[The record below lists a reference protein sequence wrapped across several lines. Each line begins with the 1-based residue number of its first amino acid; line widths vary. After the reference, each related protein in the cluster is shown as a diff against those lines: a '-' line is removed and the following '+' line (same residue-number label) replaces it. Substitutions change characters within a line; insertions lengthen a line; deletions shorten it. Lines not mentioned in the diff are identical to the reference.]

1 MSLGNYVVMF
11 VAIDGQ
17 LLADVIACFLVILL
31 AKVARAGALY
41 IDSCLFL
48 MITLYY
54 LSTVDPISSIAR
66 IAKAGVSPV
75 CVSALRIL
83 MTVVLIPLTF
93 INICMGGTECE
104 KL

>member
-1 MSLGNYVVMF
+1 
-11 VAIDGQ
+11 
-17 LLADVIACFLVILL
+17 
-31 AKVARAGALY
+31 
-41 IDSCLFL
+41 

-66 IAKAGVSPV
+66 IAKAGVTPV

-93 INICMGGTECE
+93 INICIWMHRCNSPV
-104 KL
+104 KYKIKYM